1 VPGFAG
7 RAGVVLRIAGR
18 SPTAAASTGVVGT
31 FWDGMLNPVGRPVTL
46 PTWRVSTAYP
56 AVAVSLVDRYGG
68 RISARHTR
76 GEENIAVDLA
86 VDVVHVVLEGG
97 GRGLRVRFVARDPG
111 QVIVYTSDGDTIT
124 YPNATT
130 TPDPH
135 AGYALADR
143 ISMARQGHG
152 PRIEVDALFRLAADP
167 DLGVFCYRAINSAS
181 LVWSLAEQDTETV
194 YAAIGGPAAAI
205 LAKTARITSG
215 GTPTVT
221 TTITVL
227 GPAYP
232 E

>member
-1 VPGFAG
+1 M
-7 RAGVVLRIAGR
+7 VLRIAGR
-18 SPTAAASTGVVGT
+18 SPTPTVSTDAIVGT
-31 FWDGMLNPVGRPVTL
+31 FWDGMLNTAGRPVVL
-46 PTWRVSTAYP
+46 PTWRVSTADP
-56 AVAVSLVDRYGG
+56 AVALSLTNRYGG
-68 RISARHTR
+68 ETSTRHTR

-86 VDVVHVVLEGG
+86 LDTVHVVLEGG
-97 GRGLRVRFVARDPG
+97 GRGLQVRYVARDPA
-111 QVIVYTSDGDTIT
+111 QIIVYTSDGDTIT

-152 PRIEVDALFRLAADP
+152 PRIEVDALFRLATDP

-181 LVWSLAEQDTETV
+181 LIRSLAEQDTETV
-194 YAAIGGPAAAI
+194 YAGIGGPAAAI
-205 LAKTARITSG
+205 LAKTGCITSCG
-215 GTPTVT
+215 EPMVT